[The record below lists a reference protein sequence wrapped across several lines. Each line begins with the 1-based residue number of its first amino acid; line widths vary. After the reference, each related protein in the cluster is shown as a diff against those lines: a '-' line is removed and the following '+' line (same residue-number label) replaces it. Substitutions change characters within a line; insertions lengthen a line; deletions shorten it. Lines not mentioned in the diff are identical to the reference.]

1 MKTTIDIPETL
12 LRDARELAASERT
25 TLRALVAE
33 GLRTTLEQRRV
44 RRAYRLDHVIYG
56 DAETQPG
63 VDLARWDQIRD
74 LIHEDRRE

>member
-1 MKTTIDIPETL
+1 M
-12 LRDARELAASERT
+12 
-25 TLRALVAE
+25 RALVAE
-33 GLRTTLEQRRV
+33 GLRTTIEQRRE
-44 RRAYRLDHVIYG
+44 RRAYRLDHVTYG